1 MINNKLT
8 YISLFSSAGVG
19 CYGFKLEGF
28 DCIAT
33 NELIERRL
41 NIQRLNNKCRFDSGY
56 INGDITN
63 QEIKD
68 KIYSE
73 IDKWKKLGN
82 DRVDVVVATPPC
94 QGMSV
99 ANHKKKP
106 DEIER
111 NSLIVESVKIIK
123 KILPRFFIF
132 ENVSAFWKTGCTYN
146 EEIVS
151 IGDMITSELSSEY
164 VIENKI
170 LNFKNY
176 GSNSSRTRT
185 IVIGV
190 HKSESNYILPL
201 ELFPKF
207 QCEKTLREVIGDMPE
222 LDWGEYETEDFYHSF
237 REYPVHMREWIKDIK
252 EGESAF
258 DNIDDLKKPHR
269 IINGEIV
276 INKSKNGDKY
286 KRQIFD
292 KVAPCIHTRNDQMAS
307 QNTLHPVQDRVF
319 SIRELMK
326 MMSIPEEFKW
336 LNLSL
341 NELNSKT
348 KSEKKIISKKEEMNI
363 RQSIG
368 EAVPTE
374 VFRQVAHNIKIYL
387 ALKKLDDT
395 YINKIIEK
403 ENLLDIDNLKKF
415 VVSQKKEICFESL
428 ARIIELSNARR
439 YSNSAF
445 YTPKRILND
454 IISILPD
461 FDKEEI
467 CILEPSVG
475 IGNFI
480 PLIFKK
486 YDYIKNVKLTVV
498 DIDPGML
505 DILKVLFDSK
515 SVPSNFDIEFI
526 NADYMELNFNYK
538 FDLIIGN
545 PPFTKLTL
553 KEISTYNLYNNYST
567 ELRNLAGLFL
577 EKAFI
582 EGENVSL
589 ILPKNLLNTQEYSE
603 TRNKIKES
611 NVKSILDFGEFGFKG
626 VLIETIN
633 IMTTAKKNPRIYV
646 KSIPKKIEIMQQK
659 KYIFS
664 DKLPYWVIYRNDF
677 FDKIFEKL
685 TFNVFSVFRD
695 RQITNKMLE
704 KQQRDNRIRVL
715 KSRNISDDGSEIINI
730 SEYDSYIDLNI
741 VEKLTVYKFLNSEDV
756 YLAPNMT
763 YKPRLLKKK
772 KGYVVNGSVA
782 VLEKKYDFV
791 ITEVQRKYIASKEF
805 REFYALAR
813 NFQTRSLNI
822 DNTSVFW
829 FGINKEK

>member
-1 MINNKLT
+1 
-8 YISLFSSAGVG
+8 
-19 CYGFKLEGF
+19 
-28 DCIAT
+28 
-33 NELIERRL
+33 
-41 NIQRLNNKCRFDSGY
+41 
-56 INGDITN
+56 
-63 QEIKD
+63 
-68 KIYSE
+68 
-73 IDKWKKLGN
+73 
-82 DRVDVVVATPPC
+82 
-94 QGMSV
+94 
-99 ANHKKKP
+99 
-106 DEIER
+106 
-111 NSLIVESVKIIK
+111 
-123 KILPRFFIF
+123 
-132 ENVSAFWKTGCTYN
+132 
-146 EEIVS
+146 
-151 IGDMITSELSSEY
+151 
-164 VIENKI
+164 
-170 LNFKNY
+170 
-176 GSNSSRTRT
+176 
-185 IVIGV
+185 
-190 HKSESNYILPL
+190 
-201 ELFPKF
+201 
-207 QCEKTLREVIGDMPE
+207 
-222 LDWGEYETEDFYHSF
+222 
-237 REYPVHMREWIKDIK
+237 
-252 EGESAF
+252 
-258 DNIDDLKKPHR
+258 
-269 IINGEIV
+269 
-276 INKSKNGDKY
+276 
-286 KRQIFD
+286 
-292 KVAPCIHTRNDQMAS
+292 MAS

-633 IMTTAKKNPRIYV
+633 IMITAKKNPRIYV

-685 TFNVFSVFRD
+685 TFNVF
-695 RQITNKMLE
+695 L
-704 KQQRDNRIRVL
+704 
-715 KSRNISDDGSEIINI
+715 
-730 SEYDSYIDLNI
+730 
-741 VEKLTVYKFLNSEDV
+741 
-756 YLAPNMT
+756 
-763 YKPRLLKKK
+763 
-772 KGYVVNGSVA
+772 
-782 VLEKKYDFV
+782 V
-791 ITEVQRKYIASKEF
+791 IFKAFKI
-805 REFYALAR
+805 L
-813 NFQTRSLNI
+813 
-822 DNTSVFW
+822 
-829 FGINKEK
+829 

>member
-1 MINNKLT
+1 M
-8 YISLFSSAGVG
+8 
-19 CYGFKLEGF
+19 
-28 DCIAT
+28 
-33 NELIERRL
+33 
-41 NIQRLNNKCRFDSGY
+41 
-56 INGDITN
+56 
-63 QEIKD
+63 
-68 KIYSE
+68 
-73 IDKWKKLGN
+73 
-82 DRVDVVVATPPC
+82 
-94 QGMSV
+94 
-99 ANHKKKP
+99 
-106 DEIER
+106 
-111 NSLIVESVKIIK
+111 
-123 KILPRFFIF
+123 
-132 ENVSAFWKTGCTYN
+132 
-146 EEIVS
+146 
-151 IGDMITSELSSEY
+151 
-164 VIENKI
+164 
-170 LNFKNY
+170 
-176 GSNSSRTRT
+176 
-185 IVIGV
+185 
-190 HKSESNYILPL
+190 
-201 ELFPKF
+201 
-207 QCEKTLREVIGDMPE
+207 
-222 LDWGEYETEDFYHSF
+222 
-237 REYPVHMREWIKDIK
+237 
-252 EGESAF
+252 
-258 DNIDDLKKPHR
+258 
-269 IINGEIV
+269 
-276 INKSKNGDKY
+276 
-286 KRQIFD
+286 
-292 KVAPCIHTRNDQMAS
+292 
-307 QNTLHPVQDRVF
+307 
-319 SIRELMK
+319 
-326 MMSIPEEFKW
+326 
-336 LNLSL
+336 
-341 NELNSKT
+341 
-348 KSEKKIISKKEEMNI
+348 
-363 RQSIG
+363 
-368 EAVPTE
+368 
-374 VFRQVAHNIKIYL
+374 
-387 ALKKLDDT
+387 
-395 YINKIIEK
+395 
-403 ENLLDIDNLKKF
+403 
-415 VVSQKKEICFESL
+415 
-428 ARIIELSNARR
+428 
-439 YSNSAF
+439 
-445 YTPKRILND
+445 
-454 IISILPD
+454 
-461 FDKEEI
+461 
-467 CILEPSVG
+467 
-475 IGNFI
+475 
-480 PLIFKK
+480 IFKK

-633 IMTTAKKNPRIYV
+633 IMITAKKNPRIYV